1 MVKLIMTWNIRQGK
15 ENEYVEFL
23 THDFIRLLMGLGFHP
38 LDAWYSVWGHGPQVI
53 AGGMTRDLKT
63 MEEALA
69 SEQWKTLQTRLREYV
84 VDLEYKVVEATR
96 GFQL

>member
-23 THDFIRLLMGLGFHP
+23 THDFIRLVMGMGFHP

-53 AGGMTRDLKT
+53 AGGVAKDLKT

-69 SEQWKTLQTRLREYV
+69 SDQWKTLQTRLQEYV
-84 VDLEYKVVEATR
+84 VDMEYKVVEATR